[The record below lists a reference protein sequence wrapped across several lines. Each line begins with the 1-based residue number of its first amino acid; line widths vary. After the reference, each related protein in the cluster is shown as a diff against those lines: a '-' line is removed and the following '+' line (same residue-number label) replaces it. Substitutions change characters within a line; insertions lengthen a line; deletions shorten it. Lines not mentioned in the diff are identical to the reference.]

1 MKHHGIER
9 SQKLVF
15 KDLPEVE
22 EYANVVVIVFADVD
36 VFAPLSASLKISMS
50 IVTFVPTYIFSGK
63 QIFICL
69 IFTLKFIEIVIIFLP
84 SFRTVFIIGFLPIAF
99 SILPGRAIYK
109 IFAPVS
115 LSTCFRAFVD
125 CRKCT

>member
-1 MKHHGIER
+1 MRFHGIER

-50 IVTFVPTYIFSGK
+50 IVTFVPTYKHYITIFREK
-63 QIFICL
+63 IFIC
-69 IFTLKFIEIVIIFLP
+69 
-84 SFRTVFIIGFLPIAF
+84 
-99 SILPGRAIYK
+99 
-109 IFAPVS
+109 
-115 LSTCFRAFVD
+115 
-125 CRKCT
+125 